1 MKKQRNP
8 IYLLFRAVSLVLIF
22 ALLLSSCSKKSTTRD
37 ELINE
42 FVRENPSLKTGQVVF
57 IGDSI
62 TAKYKLGSHYRKAEL
77 ECYNRGIS
85 GDTTDWLIT
94 RLDVSLFDIRPS
106 KIVLMIGTNDIN
118 AGKTPDEIAANYN
131 MILTLISQELPSAKV
146 ICVSIIPQNKEYSV
160 DARENNVRIQS
171 TNERIEALAKEFGY
185 DYVDLY
191 SHMTDG
197 EGLLRRGYSSDGL
210 HLSRRGYRVW
220 TRVMKGKI

>member
-37 ELINE
+37 ERINE
-42 FVRENPSLKTGQVVF
+42 FVRENPSLKTGQTVF

-62 TAKYKLGSHYRKAEL
+62 TAKYKLGPHYRKAEL

-94 RLDVSLFDIRPS
+94 RLEVSLFELEPS

-118 AGKTPDEIAANYN
+118 GGKTPDEIATNYSL
-131 MILTLISQELPSAKV
+131 ILSLISQRLPNADV
-146 ICVSIIPQNKEYSV
+146 ICVSVIPQNEEYSE
-160 DARENNVRIQS
+160 DAHENNGRIKL
-171 TNERIEALAKEFGY
+171 TNEKIEALAHKYGY
-185 DYVDLY
+185 EYVDLY
-191 SHMTDG
+191 SHLTD
-197 EGLLRRGYSSDGL
+197 ESGLLKRGYSYDGL

-220 TRVMKGKI
+220 TRVMKDKI

>member
-37 ELINE
+37 ERINE
-42 FVRENPSLKTGQVVF
+42 FVRENPSLKTGQAVF

-85 GDTTDWLIT
+85 GDTTDWLIA
-94 RLDVSLFDIRPS
+94 RLDVSLFAIRPS

-118 AGKTPDEIAANYN
+118 GGKTPDEIALNYSL
-131 MILTLISQELPSAKV
+131 ILSLISQRLPNAKV
-146 ICVSIIPQNKEYSV
+146 ICVSIIPQNEEYSE
-160 DARENNVRIQS
+160 DAHENNGRIKL
-171 TNERIEALAKEFGY
+171 TNEKIEALAHKHGY
-185 DYVDLY
+185 EYVDLY
-191 SHMTDG
+191 SHLTD
-197 EGLLRRGYSSDGL
+197 ESGLLKHGYSYDGL

-220 TRVMKGKI
+220 TRVMKSKI